1 MESILTRKTATS
13 ILFYSYLPVPLCNP
27 GFPQKQT
34 GSGRAGGEHCIL
46 SGCFRLTPGFGGL
59 PSDVSGYSV
68 PPPSMLLTQHNF
80 YTLLT
85 LPTLINFCSLLPL
98 ATLTNFCSMLPRAA
112 LTNFCSMLPW
122 AALVNF
128 CSMLALPALID
139 FCSLRTWTTTPSPGS
154 YRRTVTQGGP

>member
-1 MESILTRKTATS
+1 MEKTAAS

-80 YTLLT
+80 
-85 LPTLINFCSLLPL
+85 CSLVPL
-98 ATLTNFCSMLPRAA
+98 TSLAIFLFFGGTATIGYFLYF
-112 LTNFCSMLPW
+112 
-122 AALVNF
+122 
-128 CSMLALPALID
+128 
-139 FCSLRTWTTTPSPGS
+139 
-154 YRRTVTQGGP
+154 GGTASTD